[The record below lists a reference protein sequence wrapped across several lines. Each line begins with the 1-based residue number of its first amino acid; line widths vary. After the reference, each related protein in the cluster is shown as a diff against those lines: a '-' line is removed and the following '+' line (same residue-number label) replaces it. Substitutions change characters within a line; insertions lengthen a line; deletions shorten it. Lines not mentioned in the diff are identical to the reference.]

1 MGMTTPS
8 SERGPQTSRN
18 VKLWFSMVSLI
29 KARQQGRTLRK
40 VDHCPTEEACAKVP
54 RRILEQTWKAVAR
67 LMSPKKIGARSA
79 VTAIVFHV
87 GEQCCEIPRQLGT
100 GPFALRLENVTG
112 QVGGGLNHESS
123 RRITAVIFAQFR
135 RETCWTKADDVV

>member
-54 RRILEQTWKAVAR
+54 RRILKQTWKAVAR
-67 LMSPKKIGARSA
+67 LMSPKENWRAIRSYGKLSFMLA
-79 VTAIVFHV
+79 SSVMRSPA
-87 GEQCCEIPRQLGT
+87 G
-100 GPFALRLENVTG
+100 LEPAHLLFGWKT
-112 QVGGGLNHESS
+112 
-123 RRITAVIFAQFR
+123 
-135 RETCWTKADDVV
+135 